1 MRGLTKV
8 GKESFARIP
17 LANLAS
23 LKNLRADLERIAKGT
38 PELNWQGLPKGA
50 RTKLARIAKGE
61 QTLSIL
67 NHLSCLSSCVAR
79 FDKGGEG

>member
-1 MRGLTKV
+1 MDKADSLRGLTKV
-8 GKESFARIP
+8 GRGSLARLS

-23 LKNLRADLERIAKGT
+23 LKDLRAELE
-38 PELNWQGLPKGA
+38 
-50 RTKLARIAKGE
+50 RIAKGE

-67 NHLSCLSSCVAR
+67 NHLTCLGGFVAR